1 MIIGIIGILMV
12 GVTAGCILFIVSRLF
27 KGILPA
33 WIIPIG
39 AAASMVI
46 FYIYSEYAWFYRT
59 SGSLPENVVVA
70 QTYDTRQIL
79 QPWTYIVPKI
89 EHFSAIDLNDIK
101 SNNRSPG
108 YKLFEVLLVTR
119 YAKTGSSR
127 QMINCNEQ
135 QRAFINDST
144 KFSDDGLPIR
154 IKWDKIE
161 RDDPIFKKVCQ
172 G

>member
-1 MIIGIIGILMV
+1 MP
-12 GVTAGCILFIVSRLF
+12 RHQ
-27 KGILPA
+27 
-33 WIIPIG
+33 W
-39 AAASMVI
+39 VI

-127 QMINCNEQ
+127 QMINCNETATCVYQ
-135 QRAFINDST
+135 
-144 KFSDDGLPIR
+144 
-154 IKWDKIE
+154 
-161 RDDPIFKKVCQ
+161 
-172 G
+172 